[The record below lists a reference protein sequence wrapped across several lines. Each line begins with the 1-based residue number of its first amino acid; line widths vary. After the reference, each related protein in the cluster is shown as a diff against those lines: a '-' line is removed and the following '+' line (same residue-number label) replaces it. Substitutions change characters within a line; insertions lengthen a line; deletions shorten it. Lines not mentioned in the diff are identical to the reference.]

1 MRVSLFC
8 LLALLLIIPP
18 GPPKPEA
25 SSVDQADTIL
35 VDGKIITVDP
45 ADSIAEAVA
54 IRNGKILALGSKEAV
69 MRHSAAGTHIINL
82 HGGTATPGLIDAHL
96 HFADVDPIYSVD
108 LSRARSI
115 ADVLKAVQDRV
126 AKSKPGEWIQGHG
139 WDEGKLAEH
148 RYVYASDL
156 DQVTPHNPVWL
167 IHTTGH
173 YGVANTVAMK
183 LAHLSAETRNP
194 EAGTIDRDAHKQPTG
209 VLKEDSAMQ
218 FVTSLI
224 PPYSREQMRDG
235 YLKLMADLNK
245 EGMTAIKDPGIAEE
259 NWNLYRELHDQS
271 KFTIRL
277 FALWLGG
284 SKLEQTRQVLAR
296 ILTLPKPRS
305 ARADDLLISGG
316 VKLFMDGS
324 GGARTAWVYDDWNKN
339 STGTDSGNRGY
350 PTTDPAIYRQQV
362 RLLHDAG
369 IHVSTHAVGDHAIDW
384 VVDTYAQV
392 LKDTPTSGLRHG
404 IIHANIP
411 TDHAIATMAS
421 LEKQFDAG
429 YPEAQGEFLWWIG
442 DTYAANFGPS
452 RSLRLMPFHTY
463 LTRGILWAGGSDY
476 FVTPFPARYG
486 IWSTVVRKTLN
497 GTYGY
502 QPFGTAEAVDIHAA
516 LRSYTIWAAHQL
528 FLEDRIGSLEV
539 GKDADIAVW
548 DRDLYAI
555 PSDELKD
562 IRCELTLLKGRV
574 IYRNSASAITVQ

>member
-1 MRVSLFC
+1 MRVPLFC

-18 GPPKPEA
+18 GPPRPEA

-69 MRHSAAGTHIINL
+69 MRHSASGTHIINL
-82 HGGTATPGLIDAHL
+82 HGRTATPGLIDAHL

-115 ADVLKAVQDRV
+115 ADVLKAVQDHV

-173 YGVANTVAMK
+173 YGVANTAALK
-183 LAHLSAETRNP
+183 LAHLSAETKNP

-224 PPYSREQMRDG
+224 PSYSREQMRDG

-555 PSDELKD
+555 SSDELKD